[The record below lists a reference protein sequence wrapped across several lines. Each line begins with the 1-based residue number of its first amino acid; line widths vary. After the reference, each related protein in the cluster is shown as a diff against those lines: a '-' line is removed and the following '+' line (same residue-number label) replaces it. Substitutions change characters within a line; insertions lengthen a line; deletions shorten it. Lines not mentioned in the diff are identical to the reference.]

1 MKVFSFITK
10 SENGGAQ
17 TVIYE
22 LLLAHKALGDSV
34 VVMAYP
40 GGWLEQQTRL
50 LGYIF
55 LPNSKMK
62 KTYNIFCLL
71 QAGRI
76 FLKAVKEFSCDIKIA
91 KDGKAMNC
99 KAIFGIMGLAVKQGE
114 EVTLTFD
121 GADEDAAYEAISNFM
136 KENL

>member
-1 MKVFSFITK
+1 MLFVGTSIIHPSTEGVFLLCNILDLL
-10 SENGGAQ
+10 
-17 TVIYE
+17 IYRKE
-22 LLLAHKALGDSV
+22 FKYV
-34 VVMAYP
+34 VTDPEGIHARP
-40 GGWLEQQTRL
+40 
-50 LGYIF
+50 
-55 LPNSKMK
+55 
-62 KTYNIFCLL
+62 
-71 QAGRI
+71 AGM
-76 FLKAVKEFSCDIKIA
+76 LVKAVKEFSCDIKIA